1 MWMIIFSD
9 MKFKLKI

>member
-1 MWMIIFSD
+1 MWMIILSD